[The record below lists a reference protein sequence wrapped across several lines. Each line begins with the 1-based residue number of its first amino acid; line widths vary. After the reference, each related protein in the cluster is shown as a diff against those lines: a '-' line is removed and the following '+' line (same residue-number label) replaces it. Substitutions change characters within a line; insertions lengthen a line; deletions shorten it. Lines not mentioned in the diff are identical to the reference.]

1 LFFVQA
7 NHRFVQYTLQSIKL
21 NLLKDA
27 YMYSIF
33 SLIIFT
39 LFEHGAITLIEDRR
53 IALKCLE
60 MLQIRVR
67 ERERGA
73 NG

>member
-1 LFFVQA
+1 MRSAL
-7 NHRFVQYTLQSIKL
+7 S
-21 NLLKDA
+21 LL
-27 YMYSIF
+27 
-33 SLIIFT
+33 LILAT

-73 NG
+73 NGDDVTILIG